1 MEAAVDWREV
11 NEILGTHFRVWL
23 VGRVQQLINILCQ
36 LQVAVALCLREGRKG
51 GGYVEKN
58 KRMEGPG
65 EVVSREAKRRVE
77 GKEGRRGTEGRERD
91 IKRVRG
97 SC

>member
-1 MEAAVDWREV
+1 MDVEAAVHWREV

-23 VGRVQQLINILCQ
+23 VGRVQQLIHILCQ

-58 KRMEGPG
+58 KRNFKMEGPG
-65 EVVSREAKRRVE
+65 AK
-77 GKEGRRGTEGRERD
+77 KGRN
-91 IKRVRG
+91 
-97 SC
+97 